1 MDIDPRPFTFEEDFN
16 IIPMRQGSFMIEQGL
31 GFSQAFSS
39 LEQVVNFLIFQK
51 KLYLN
56 ESISGGSAG
65 SSGLYPNDYE
75 PFDQTG
81 LPKKDK
87 E

>member
-65 SSGLYPNDYE
+65 GSGLYPNDYE